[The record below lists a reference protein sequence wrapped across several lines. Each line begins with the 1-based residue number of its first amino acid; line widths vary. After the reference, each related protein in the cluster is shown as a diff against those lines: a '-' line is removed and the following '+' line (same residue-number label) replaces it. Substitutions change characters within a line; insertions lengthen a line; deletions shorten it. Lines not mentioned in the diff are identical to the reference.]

1 MEDKKYF
8 YKFTNKEF
16 PNVIYFSHTDNE
28 MLAWNSLKTVL
39 TSHITIKSPPRRVLV
54 VSKLIELGIYRGGG
68 HYPVTYI
75 NKEVQAHKPIED
87 SWIVKRSEVAISR
100 QEFRNMMESRISLE
114 RVPGTLINSKA

>member
-28 MLAWNSLKTVL
+28 VSAWNSLKAVL
-39 TSHITIKSPPRRVLV
+39 TSHVTAKAQPRRVLV
-54 VSKLIELGIYRGGG
+54 VNKLIELGLYRGKS
-68 HYPVTYI
+68 HYSPVYK
-75 NKEVQAHKPIED
+75 NKKVQAYKSIED

-100 QEFRNMMESRISLE
+100 QEFKNMMEFRISLE
-114 RVPGTLINSKA
+114 RTPGTLINSKA